1 MKKLKK
7 LKNVINFMLC
17 FTMLINII
25 QISPQNVYA
34 AKKIKLNKTKVI
46 LYVGENYYLNLY
58 DGKSQVL
65 DLKWKSSNKD
75 VAKVNEIGIIKA
87 LKKGKV
93 KITVKYKNKKYVCNI
108 IVKDALKDHVSYE
121 LIDIGT
127 EHFIKVVNKNGVDV
141 SVPLKLKQVD
151 SDGYIIKNIKR
162 NISVYKNNTTYYYI
176 GSIREDNDNHDN
188 IALSIYDNVKK
199 NNELVQIDTSVN
211 IYTKEEEGIKNKYCD
226 IILKNDQKIDANY
239 YRFSVLEKDEI
250 GNYIQS
256 HVSDMSIP
264 EKSKVK
270 DTIMIDEK
278 IQSVDVF
285 LFENY

>member
-1 MKKLKK
+1 MKKLKR
-7 LKNVINFMLC
+7 LKRIFSFVLCIVMVI
-17 FTMLINII
+17 TII
-25 QISPQNVYA
+25 QIAPQNVYA

-46 LYVGENYYLNLY
+46 LYVGEKYYLNLY

-65 DLKWKSSNKD
+65 DLKWKSSNKN
-75 VAKVNEIGIIKA
+75 VAKVNEIGNIKA
-87 LKKGKV
+87 LKKGKA
-93 KITVKYKNKKYVCNI
+93 KITVKYKNKKYVCNV

-121 LIDIGT
+121 LVDIGT

-151 SDGYIIKNIKR
+151 SDGYIIENIKR

-176 GSIREDNDNHDN
+176 GSIRKDNDNHDN

-226 IILKNDQKIDANY
+226 VILKNDQKIDANY
-239 YRFSVLEKDEI
+239 YRFSILEKDET

>member
-7 LKNVINFMLC
+7 LKNVINFVLC
-17 FTMLINII
+17 FAMLISVI

-34 AKKIKLNKTKVI
+34 AKKIKLSKTKVV
-46 LYVGENYYLNLY
+46 LYVGEKDYLDLY

-93 KITVKYKNKKYVCNI
+93 KITVKYKNKKYVCNV

-151 SDGYIIKNIKR
+151 SDDYIIKNIKR

-176 GSIREDNDNHDN
+176 GSIREDNDN

-239 YRFSVLEKDEI
+239 YRFSVLEKDET
-250 GNYIQS
+250 GKYIQS

>member
-7 LKNVINFMLC
+7 MKNVINFVLC
-17 FTMLINII
+17 FTMLISII
-25 QISPQNVYA
+25 QIAPQNVYA
-34 AKKIKLNKTKVI
+34 AKKIKLSKTKVI
-46 LYVGENYYLNLY
+46 LYVGENYCLNLY

-75 VAKVNEIGIIKA
+75 VAKVNEIGNIKA
-87 LKKGKV
+87 LKKGKA
-93 KITVKYKNKKYVCNI
+93 KITVKYKNKKYVCNV
-108 IVKDALKDHVSYE
+108 IVKDALKNHISYE
-121 LIDIGT
+121 LVDIGT

-151 SDGYIIKNIKR
+151 SDGYIIENMKR

-176 GSIREDNDNHDN
+176 GLIREDNDNHDN
-188 IALSIYDNVKK
+188 IVLSIYDNVKK

-226 IILKNDQKIDANY
+226 IILKNNQKIDANY
-239 YRFSVLEKDEI
+239 YRFSVLEKDET

>member
-1 MKKLKK
+1 M
-7 LKNVINFMLC
+7 
-17 FTMLINII
+17 
-25 QISPQNVYA
+25 
-34 AKKIKLNKTKVI
+34 
-46 LYVGENYYLNLY
+46 
-58 DGKSQVL
+58 
-65 DLKWKSSNKD
+65 
-75 VAKVNEIGIIKA
+75 
-87 LKKGKV
+87 
-93 KITVKYKNKKYVCNI
+93 
-108 IVKDALKDHVSYE
+108 SYE

-226 IILKNDQKIDANY
+226 IVLKNDQKIDANY
-239 YRFSVLEKDEI
+239 YRFSVLEKDET

>member
-7 LKNVINFMLC
+7 MKNVINFVLC
-17 FTMLINII
+17 FAMLISVI

-75 VAKVNEIGIIKA
+75 VAKVNEIGNIKA

-93 KITVKYKNKKYVCNI
+93 KITVKYKNKKYVCNV

-239 YRFSVLEKDEI
+239 YRFSVLEKDET

>member
-7 LKNVINFMLC
+7 MKNVINLVLC
-17 FTMLINII
+17 FAMLISVI
-25 QISPQNVYA
+25 QFSPQNVYA
-34 AKKIKLNKTKVI
+34 AKKIKLSKTKVV
-46 LYVGENYYLNLY
+46 LYVGEKDHLDLY

-65 DLKWKSSNKD
+65 DLKWKSSNKN
-75 VAKVNEIGIIKA
+75 VVKVNEAGNIKA
-87 LKKGKV
+87 LKKGKA
-93 KITVKYKNKKYVCNI
+93 KITVKYKNKKYVCNV
-108 IVKDALKDHVSYE
+108 IVKDALKNHVSYE

-239 YRFSVLEKDEI
+239 YRFSVLEKDET

>member
-1 MKKLKK
+1 M
-7 LKNVINFMLC
+7 
-17 FTMLINII
+17 
-25 QISPQNVYA
+25 
-34 AKKIKLNKTKVI
+34 
-46 LYVGENYYLNLY
+46 Y

-65 DLKWKSSNKD
+65 DLKWKSSNKN
-75 VAKVNEIGIIKA
+75 VAKVNDIGNIKA
-87 LKKGKV
+87 LKKGKA
-93 KITVKYKNKKYVCNI
+93 KITVKYKNKKYVCNV
-108 IVKDALKDHVSYE
+108 IVKDALKNHVSYE

-162 NISVYKNNTTYYYI
+162 NVSVYKNNTTYYYI

-226 IILKNDQKIDANY
+226 IILKNDQKHPQD
-239 YRFSVLEKDEI
+239 
-250 GNYIQS
+250 
-256 HVSDMSIP
+256 HH
-264 EKSKVK
+264 KS
-270 DTIMIDEK
+270 
-278 IQSVDVF
+278 
-285 LFENY
+285 

>member
-1 MKKLKK
+1 MKKLNKM
-7 LKNVINFMLC
+7 KNVINLVLC
-17 FTMLINII
+17 FAMLISVI
-25 QISPQNVYA
+25 QFSPQNVYA
-34 AKKIKLNKTKVI
+34 AKKIKLNKTSMT
-46 LYVGENYYLNLY
+46 LYVGENYCLDLY

-65 DLKWKSSNKD
+65 DLKWKSSNKN
-75 VAKVNEIGIIKA
+75 VAKVNDIGNIKA
-87 LKKGKV
+87 LKKGKA
-93 KITVKYKNKKYVCNI
+93 KITVKYKNKKYVCNV
-108 IVKDALKDHVSYE
+108 IVKDALKNHVSYE

-239 YRFSVLEKDEI
+239 YRFSVLEKDET

>member
-7 LKNVINFMLC
+7 MKNVINLVLC
-17 FTMLINII
+17 FAMLISVI

-75 VAKVNEIGIIKA
+75 VAKVNEIGNIKA

-93 KITVKYKNKKYVCNI
+93 KITVKYKNKKYVCNV

-239 YRFSVLEKDEI
+239 YRFSVLEKDET

>member
-7 LKNVINFMLC
+7 MKNVINFVLC
-17 FTMLINII
+17 FAMLISVI

-75 VAKVNEIGIIKA
+75 VAKVNEIGNIKA

-93 KITVKYKNKKYVCNI
+93 KITVKYKNKKYVCNV

-239 YRFSVLEKDEI
+239 YRFSVLEKDET

-270 DTIMIDEK
+270 DTIIIDEK

>member
-7 LKNVINFMLC
+7 MKNVINFVLC
-17 FTMLINII
+17 FAMLISVI

-75 VAKVNEIGIIKA
+75 VAKVNEIGNIKA

-93 KITVKYKNKKYVCNI
+93 KITVKYKNKKYVCNV

-162 NISVYKNNTTYYYI
+162 NISVYKNHTTYYYI

-239 YRFSVLEKDEI
+239 YRFSVLEKDET

>member
-7 LKNVINFMLC
+7 LKNVINLVLC
-17 FTMLINII
+17 FIMLISVI

-58 DGKSQVL
+58 DDKSQVL

-93 KITVKYKNKKYVCNI
+93 KITVKYKNKKYVCNV
-108 IVKDALKDHVSYE
+108 IVKDALKNHVSYE

-239 YRFSVLEKDEI
+239 YRFSVLEKDET

>member
-1 MKKLKK
+1 MKKLNKM
-7 LKNVINFMLC
+7 KNVINLVLC
-17 FTMLINII
+17 FAMLISVI

-34 AKKIKLNKTKVI
+34 AKKIKLSKTKVV
-46 LYVGENYYLNLY
+46 LYVGEKDHLDLY

-65 DLKWKSSNKD
+65 DLKWKSSNKN
-75 VAKVNEIGIIKA
+75 VAKVNDIGNIKA
-87 LKKGKV
+87 LKKGKA
-93 KITVKYKNKKYVCNI
+93 KITVKYKNKKYVCNV
-108 IVKDALKDHVSYE
+108 IVKDALKNHVSYE

-239 YRFSVLEKDEI
+239 YRFSVLEKDET

>member
-7 LKNVINFMLC
+7 LKNVINLVLC
-17 FTMLINII
+17 FIMLISVI

-58 DGKSQVL
+58 DDKSQVL

-93 KITVKYKNKKYVCNI
+93 KITVKYKNKKYVCNV
-108 IVKDALKDHVSYE
+108 IVKDALKNHVSYE

-239 YRFSVLEKDEI
+239 YRFSVFEKDET